1 MDQIFAPTTTLIE
14 RLLIPLFHE
23 SVPLYT
29 TTSTPMPPR
38 DPLEIP
44 EMMDQVASRLE
55 KGDLARGVRVS
66 KGWRDMLL
74 PHLWRDVQ
82 ARFSRFPEGSIH
94 SCRGPDRDIIYSHR
108 HLIENLYLI
117 GGLNGL
123 DQCHYPNLQKLRLE
137 LPFFK
142 CQGDCTTMD
151 FTKTAPLLAHLKMGH
166 MDIGSAFWETLSTH
180 PHIRHLYLR
189 EIKTVATQ
197 AFWTTCTKLT
207 SLGIVGVTF
216 EGNVPFF
223 GTFDQL
229 CQLTI
234 RNPKKGMEVED
245 QLDLVLRCPK
255 LESLSWQMTRGLM
268 LVKHPIQMNHWPHL
282 CQLYIGGYLQDTNL
296 VSILEGTKSDHGSIV
311 DPRQSSCPL
320 EAHSSKD
327 LRVLFGGLEKVDLS
341 MCYSSSSSTVLR
353 ILCHCPRLKV
363 LNARSVLAKDIAQGG
378 PWACQQLRELKLY
391 FRVREKE
398 QDLQPFVFERL
409 STLTQLEV
417 LIMEYPCGGDDYQ
430 SLLTDICRDAL
441 LFRLDCGMGHLASLQ
456 QLTKLHFLD
465 NPSYIPHLDVD
476 EAVWMVDNWKKLKTI
491 RGRLNEDD
499 VVNAR
504 IKRILEPHGICLS

>member
-1 MDQIFAPTTTLIE
+1 ML
-14 RLLIPLFHE
+14 
-23 SVPLYT
+23 
-29 TTSTPMPPR
+29 PR
-38 DPLEIP
+38 NPLEIP
-44 EMMDQVASRLE
+44 EMMDRVALHLE

-74 PHLWRDVQ
+74 PHLWRNVQ
-82 ARFSRFPEGSIH
+82 ARFSRFPRGNIYSIW
-94 SCRGPDRDIIYSHR
+94 GPDRDIIYSHR

-123 DQCHYPNLQKLRLE
+123 EQCHYPNLQKLRFE

-142 CQGDCTTMD
+142 DQGDCTTMN

-197 AFWTTCTKLT
+197 AFWTTCAKLT
-207 SLGIVGVTF
+207 SLLIVGVAF
-216 EGNVPFF
+216 EEDVPKDR
-223 GTFDQL
+223 TFDQL

-234 RNPKKGMEVED
+234 RSLKKGMEVED

-255 LESLSWQMTRGLM
+255 LESLSWHLNESSRTRGLI
-268 LVKHPIQMNHWPHL
+268 LVKHPIQKNHWPHL
-282 CQLYIGGYLQDTNL
+282 HQLCISGYLQDTDL
-296 VSILEGTKSDHGSIV
+296 VSILEGTKSDHGNVV
-311 DPRQSSCPL
+311 DPGQSSCPL

-327 LRVLFGGLEKVDLS
+327 LRMPFGVLENVDLS
-341 MCYSSSSSTVLR
+341 MCYLSSSATVLK

-363 LNARSVLAKDIAQGG
+363 LHARSVLAKDIAQGG
-378 PWACQQLRELKLY
+378 PWVCQQLRELKLY

-417 LIMEYPCGGDDYQ
+417 LIMKYPYGGDDYQ
-430 SLLTDICRDAL
+430 SLSTDVCQDAL
-441 LFRLDCGMGHLASLQ
+441 VFRLDCGMGRLASLR
-456 QLTKLHFLD
+456 QLTELHFLD
-465 NPSYIPHLDVD
+465 NPPYIPHLDVD
-476 EAVWMVDNWKKLKTI
+476 EAEWMVDHWKKLKSI

-499 VVNAR
+499 IVNAR
-504 IKRILEPHGICLS
+504 IKSILEPHGILIRQ